1 MDFRHGDPPVA
12 SALRWPPATDPSD
25 EGDKGPSAHD
35 DVGVVVFIGIIEHAT
50 EAALCDGI
58 VHRSAAAEMVA
69 TTSNV
74 D

>member
-1 MDFRHGDPPVA
+1 M
-12 SALRWPPATDPSD
+12 
-25 EGDKGPSAHD
+25 HD
-35 DVGVVVFIGIIEHAT
+35 DDIVMVFIGIIEHAT

>member
-1 MDFRHGDPPVA
+1 MDVHRDVPPIA
-12 SALRWPPATDPSD
+12 SALRRPPATDPSD
-25 EGDKGPSAHD
+25 ERKGPAVHD
-35 DVGVVVFIGIIEHAT
+35 DDIVMVFIGIIEHAT